1 MYRGKKDWFNRI
13 DFFDDRTLKRNN
25 EWRIFMENFQE
36 KLAQLPTEIK
46 RAWSVGFVFVK
57 ENDHYWHFPA
67 RQWSEQQIQDY
78 FLDRFGKTSTFKLYP
93 ELKLKHL
100 IVNDMPALLVV
111 VPYEPRKESI

>member
-1 MYRGKKDWFNRI
+1 
-13 DFFDDRTLKRNN
+13 
-25 EWRIFMENFQE
+25 MENFQE

-78 FLDRFGKTSTFKLYP
+78 FFERFGKTSIFKLYP

-100 IVNDMPALLVV
+100 IVKDMPALLVV